1 MNFRLLVSEIL
12 GTLFFVGKIPFA
24 SGTFGSLF
32 GLYLWFLIKPNLKHP
47 EFLLLIL
54 GTFFLGVGVSEI
66 LTQEWNNSDPKEIVI
81 DELVGMWISL
91 YLNPSDLKWAFIS
104 FILFRIFDIFKPGPV
119 KIMDEMHDGIGVM
132 MDDVVAGILALLTT
146 QSLIFY
152 FS

>member
-1 MNFRLLVSEIL
+1 MNFRLFVSEII
-12 GTLFFVGKIPFA
+12 GTLFYTGKVPFA

-32 GLYLWFLIKPNLKHP
+32 GLYLWFLIKPSLKHP
-47 EFLLLIL
+47 EFLLLII
-54 GTFFLGVGVSEI
+54 GTFFLGVVVSEI

-119 KIMDEMHDGIGVM
+119 KIMDGMHGGIGVM
-132 MDDVVAGILALLTT
+132 MDDVVAGIITCLLM
-146 QSLIFY
+146 QSLSY
-152 FS
+152 FPS